1 MFLVS
6 NFEERI
12 TFIEITAFNDI
23 SIYFRIPGFVYPCT
37 CPIGCI
43 IGDRAQCEMNKLTR
57 NNCKMC
63 RYTKCK
69 SAGMVMKWVLSAC
82 TPKVEKQRPCR
93 KRKKS
98 SNGTKDFSTST
109 STNCHEMN
117 SSSVD
122 ETISNMKQTH
132 NQALVIDMTVI
143 KWLLEY
149 FYKQNFIFP
158 WFLLVTYLFDSWLKI
173 IVKEFLVNPMKFL
186 TKHLQI

>member
-43 IGDRAQCEMNKLTR
+43 VEDRAQCEMNKLTR

-69 SAGMVMKWVLSAC
+69 SAGMVMKWVLSAY
-82 TPKVEKQRPCR
+82 TPKVEKQRSL
-93 KRKKS
+93 KKTNAS
-98 SNGTKDFSTST
+98 SNSTEVLPTTKNTKY
-109 STNCHEMN
+109 HEKSN
-117 SSSVD
+117 LSVD
-122 ETISNMKQTH
+122 EAISNMKQTH
-132 NQALVIDMTVI
+132 DQALVIDI
-143 KWLLEY
+143 K
-149 FYKQNFIFP
+149 
-158 WFLLVTYLFDSWLKI
+158 V
-173 IVKEFLVNPMKFL
+173 MK
-186 TKHLQI
+186 